1 MVILEILTGGWDM
14 SVYLGCKTDTRSD
27 RDSVTRQGFCIFQR
41 TPALNYK
48 NFGFFKVAFELWCVY
63 QKIFLMTDRMESF
76 ILYSFSKKLSVVDNN
91 FLSGESS
98 HFNWEN
104 LLVQ

>member
-1 MVILEILTGGWDM
+1 M

-48 NFGFFKVAFELWCVY
+48 NFGFFKVAFEL
-63 QKIFLMTDRMESF
+63 
-76 ILYSFSKKLSVVDNN
+76 
-91 FLSGESS
+91 
-98 HFNWEN
+98 
-104 LLVQ
+104 